1 MLAKLHQ
8 QDQAQMKMKILLNK
22 LWEKFYMKKKYN
34 EEESLFDIIINV
46 VEVEIKVLKF
56 TRAISKN

>member
-1 MLAKLHQ
+1 
-8 QDQAQMKMKILLNK
+8 
-22 LWEKFYMKKKYN
+22 MKKKYN
-34 EEESLFDIIINV
+34 EEESLFDIIINA